1 MLVDGHPWVIR
12 GLTYKPT
19 AVGETPDVGPL
30 PDWTTADRNHDGQLD
45 AFEVFVDANRNNR
58 RDADEPLV
66 SDFELI
72 RRMRHH
78 DALHGVPV
86 MMLTGSPRAF
96 NLAESLECEL
106 AVLLRKPIGGDTLV
120 EAMSRTL
127 GARLPTRPQAE
138 LDAEELHRA
147 ETHHAPSA
155 DVDPRKAEAE
165 LQSLILTQQTAVRLV
180 NTVYVWGHIP
190 LIIVIAIWL
199 FTFHRQR
206 YPLFRNAFLI
216 SGAIGLLLFW
226 LLPTAPPRY
235 LQYWGFVDTAVHSGS
250 YYIFQSPSFVN
261 EYAAMPSLHFGWS
274 LLCATAVFANVRSR
288 WRYLAYLLPIATL
301 GGVVLTANHYFLDVF
316 AGGCVALVA
325 LFLASQIRIRAP
337 RYKPFTVLT

>member
-1 MLVDGHPWVIR
+1 MGYNVIVREQTVQITDQSRGWSWFPDHGLARTILELLIIVPAYALYSLVRGTVDGR
-12 GLTYKPT
+12 T
-19 AVGETPDVGPL
+19 AV
-30 PDWTTADRNHDGQLD
+30 AY
-45 AFEVFVDANRNNR
+45 
-58 RDADEPLV
+58 
-66 SDFELI
+66 
-72 RRMRHH
+72 HH
-78 DALHGVPV
+78 ATQVV
-86 MMLTGSPRAF
+86 
-96 NLAESLECEL
+96 NIE
-106 AVLLRKPIGGDTLV
+106 
-120 EAMSRTL
+120 RTL
-127 GARLPTRPQAE
+127 GIFR
-138 LDAEELHRA
+138 
-147 ETHHAPSA
+147 
-155 DVDPRKAEAE
+155 EAE